1 MLRSYVIGDARD
13 EAALKA
19 LNDWLASRGA
29 RLLESSCSAE
39 GDAETFRREFMV
51 GGERLCVSADPV
63 AGLSLCG
70 ADERLLEAAAMVVRM
85 RTSLGR
91 AGCAAA

>member
-13 EAALKA
+13 EAALRA
-19 LNDWLASRGA
+19 LNEWLTSRGA
-29 RLLESSCSAE
+29 RLLGSSYSGE
-39 GDAETFRREFMV
+39 GDAETFRWEFTV
-51 GGERLCVSADPV
+51 GGERLFVSADTG

-85 RTSLGR
+85 RASLGR
-91 AGCAAA
+91 AGVAAA